1 MLSEKTYVREMF
13 NTLLSI
19 TFRKRITL
27 RLAAAQYIEAFIPV
41 RQDFFAMFEATRLV
55 RNEREGREVEL
66 KLSCGYSAEGE
77 YE

>member
-13 NTLLSI
+13 NTLLSMV

-27 RLAAAQYIEAFIPV
+27 RLAAARSDFQYIEAFIPV

-66 KLSCGYSAEGE
+66 GLLS
-77 YE
+77 

>member
-13 NTLLSI
+13 NTLLSMV

-66 KLSCGYSAEGE
+66 GLLS
-77 YE
+77 